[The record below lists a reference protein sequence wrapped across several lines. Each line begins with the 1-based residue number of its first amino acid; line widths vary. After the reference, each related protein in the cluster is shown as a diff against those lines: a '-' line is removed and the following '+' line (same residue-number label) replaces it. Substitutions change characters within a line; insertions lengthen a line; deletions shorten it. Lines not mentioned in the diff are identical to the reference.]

1 MGRRV
6 AWAVTLLAGGL
17 CFYAEMRILCS
28 DRWQTGR
35 VVLPGTALSVRL
47 LRPITSANAKLGES
61 FVAYVV
67 RSETVRGSAPVRPGT
82 LVEGTCLAVRKADDA
97 AHPGYVRLALKG
109 MVDAAGRFEPLETT
123 TVSLWGFGDPYE
135 RGGVPL
141 EGRGHPL
148 PGLPADRQ
156 GNQIQSLET
165 TDALLTGENSIK
177 FVVLKPFSF
186 SRPPWSRNIPF

>member
-1 MGRRV
+1 MGRWV

-17 CFYAEMRILCS
+17 CFYAEMRILSS

-47 LRPITSANAKLGES
+47 LQPLTSANAKLGQS
-61 FVAYVV
+61 FVGYVV
-67 RSETVRGSAPVRPGT
+67 GSETVRGSAPVRPGT
-82 LVEGTCLAVRKADDA
+82 LVEGTCLAVRKAEDA
-97 AHPGYVRLALKG
+97 AHPGDVRLALKG

-123 TVSLWGFGDPYE
+123 TVSLWGSGDAY
-135 RGGVPL
+135 GLGSVPL
-141 EGRGHPL
+141 EGRGHSP
-148 PGLPADRQ
+148 PGLPAERQ

-165 TDALLTGENSIK
+165 AEALLARENSIK

-186 SRPPWSRNIPF
+186 SRPPWSGNILF